1 MKVSSEKF
9 LGLLKRA
16 VTPNRPY
23 HVQWMLTNKCN
34 YRCRSCSVWHI
45 KGKTKELTVDEVK
58 RGLNVLR
65 KLGVLEVVL
74 SGGNPLLRSD
84 IDEIIDYASRLF
96 ITTIYDNGSMAV
108 KKIDA
113 LRDADFVAISLDTLN
128 ERKHDYLRGVSG
140 AWRKAIDAIET
151 LHQEGISVGVAT
163 TISQVNL
170 YEIVDLTEHFISRGI
185 PVWYSLY
192 AYDYPSENHLFGIGE
207 RDSEFEIVDTEAVVK
222 LCNELNK
229 MKKKKEGVF
238 ITEKTLTVL
247 NHFFSEKQRI
257 WKCKALQSFF
267 VIDPAG
273 NVAGCHLHK
282 PVASIFELPEVW
294 DSPRFENLRKKY
306 EQCTQCAYLCYLF
319 YSIHAGVSGN
329 IEIMRDQWRNIRLVI
344 PY

>member
-23 HVQWMLTNKCN
+23 HVQWMLTNRCN
-34 YRCRSCSVWHI
+34 YRCKSCSVWR
-45 KGKTKELTVDEVK
+45 TKEKAKELPVDEVK
-58 RGLNVLR
+58 RGLDVLR

-74 SGGNPLLRSD
+74 SGGNPLLRPD
-84 IDEIIDYASRLF
+84 IDEILDYTSRFF

-108 KKIDA
+108 EKIDA
-113 LRDADFVAISLDTLN
+113 LRNADFVAVSLDTLN
-128 ERKHDYLRGVSG
+128 EKKHDYLRGVPG
-140 AWRKAIDAIET
+140 AWRKAMDAIET
-151 LHQEGISVGVAT
+151 LHEEEVSVGVAT

-170 YEIVDLTEHFISRGI
+170 YEIVHLTEHFISRDI

-192 AYDYPSENHLFGIGE
+192 AYDYPSKNHLFGIGE

-222 LCNELNK
+222 LCDELNK

-238 ITEKTLTVL
+238 ITEKTLTAL
-247 NHFFSEKQRI
+247 KHFFSEKQRT
-257 WKCKALQSFF
+257 WKCKALQNFF
-267 VIDPAG
+267 VIDPVG

-306 EQCTQCAYLCYLF
+306 ERCTQCAYLCYLF

-329 IEIMRDQWRNIRLVI
+329 IEIMRDQWRNIRLAI
-344 PY
+344 S